1 MEFDMKKDSRRI
13 LVIVLASALMAFNIK
28 SFVRTGGLYPGGATG
43 LTLLIQRSFELFFQ
57 IEIPYTIVNV
67 ILNIIPIILVFASL
81 ARNLLCIPAC
91 ALC

>member
-43 LTLLIQRSFELFFQ
+43 LTPSDTAFL
-57 IEIPYTIVNV
+57 
-67 ILNIIPIILVFASL
+67 
-81 ARNLLCIPAC
+81 
-91 ALC
+91 